1 MVLKEMKAG
10 VIAYHDELVTEYLN
24 QSDIK
29 FRYKVLDVEP
39 ERVAMLCV
47 MKKGSTR
54 YTAVGEAT
62 PENAVKESQ
71 KGFLFTLASD
81 RAFDHAMIALLG
93 LGRNVK
99 SNLDVRM
106 SPSLLR
112 TKPEEE
118 EMTEEKAGQE
128 SSQPEQAAAE
138 AEKPV
143 SKAEYARLGFSA
155 EPKVIEDVE
164 RSQIISDL
172 LNKADEAEEETPPP
186 AAMPEAVE
194 QKEEPDDPAELT
206 DETVV
211 LVGQLKGKRI
221 GQLRN
226 DGRLPNLIRW
236 AKTSRI
242 SYPEGSPEAA
252 QLAALRALEY
262 SPKK

>member
-1 MVLKEMKAG
+1 MVLKETKAG
-10 VIAYHDELVTEYLN
+10 VIAYHDELVNEFLGR
-24 QSDIK
+24 SDIK
-29 FRYKVLDVEP
+29 YKYDVLAVEP
-39 ERVAMLCV
+39 QRVVMVCV
-47 MKKGSTR
+47 MKRGTTR

-62 PENAVKESQ
+62 PANCVKESQ
-71 KGFLFTLASD
+71 KDFLFTLAAD

-112 TKPEEE
+112 TKPEEAE
-118 EMTEEKAGQE
+118 EEAVEKGQE
-128 SSQPEQAAAE
+128 SSQPEQAVA
-138 AEKPV
+138 
-143 SKAEYARLGFSA
+143 
-155 EPKVIEDVE
+155 
-164 RSQIISDL
+164 
-172 LNKADEAEEETPPP
+172 EAEEETPPP